1 MPDFVALGDEHAYFK
16 SNQLAVDLLGSITA
30 ADKALAVPYIKLWQ
44 VKADGTPVH
53 KDSNNQ
59 PTAPISLLLVQPP
72 AFGASVAGR
81 FFTERPPVSLERIS
95 IKTEMS
101 YGLIQFRHITLNF
114 VVHRPDIIFDE
125 KNDDFDNWSSLII
138 PGTMHAL
145 KYGWSGASANDI
157 LNGNGLQDADNQ
169 VEGQRTILFTVTN
182 YSFTINSDGSINVN
196 ITALENGDNVLNRLT
211 LSDEQFYEDG
221 GSDEKGPT
229 TGGAVKES
237 GTATGQ
243 VLLQKIQQDF
253 DKLKRTKHKK
263 QGHSIQ
269 FKDILNSI
277 CAPTM
282 EAAFKRAGYKQMEF
296 KIGKFNK
303 NVGST
308 AKQFGGPMGAHD
320 IWDFEFP
327 ESMVKDALAA
337 FKRDGGQLNIRVTL
351 EYFLNQMM
359 DASAWSTGLTD
370 SEKQQAKQNAA
381 KNPDGGA
388 TDINIAAAEA
398 AILVT
403 RVSPQLHMKTT
414 STLAAGEQKLLFYI
428 IDLKSEV
435 VTFDDTDKLE
445 TDATRDE
452 IKEKL
457 KNRSVPMIS
466 FRSGLSFIQDSRFEV
481 QQDPLMKSIMIQ
493 QYFSPTTRNEQT
505 QISHA
510 AQLQGKPD
518 PRQLIYSSALDG
530 NITMLG
536 NFVFD
541 TFALVWLDFGIPRWD
556 GTFYVM
562 EKEDVLQRGEFIS
575 TYKFKSAGDDPLG
588 TQGRITK
595 QQVASANAAAEYKK
609 QSNQPKGRKKKGSPY
624 DHLDK

>member
-1 MPDFVALGDEHAYFK
+1 MPDFVELGPDEHAYFK
-16 SNQLAVDLLGSITA
+16 SNQAAVDLLGGITA
-30 ADKALAVPYIKLWQ
+30 AEKAQAVPYIKLWQ

-53 KDSNNQ
+53 KDKNNQ

-72 AFGASVAGR
+72 AFGATVEGR
-81 FFTERPPVSLERIS
+81 FYTERPPVSLERVS

-125 KNDDFDNWSSLII
+125 KNPDFDNWSSLIL
-138 PGTMHAL
+138 PGAMHAL
-145 KYGWSGASANDI
+145 KYGWAGSSVNDI
-157 LNGNGLQDADNQ
+157 MNGNGLHDEHNQ

-182 YSFTINSDGSINVN
+182 YSFNINSDGSINVN

-211 LSDEQFYEDG
+211 LSDDQFYEKTGD
-221 GSDEKGPT
+221 DEKGPT
-229 TGGAVKES
+229 TGGVVKES

-243 VLLQKIQQDF
+243 MLLQKIQQDF
-253 DKLKRTKHKK
+253 DKLKKTKHKK
-263 QGHSIQ
+263 HGHSIQ

-296 KIGKFNK
+296 KIGKFNEHAG
-303 NVGST
+303 NAT
-308 AKQFGGPMGAHD
+308 KQFGGPMGGQS
-320 IWDFEFP
+320 IWNFEFP
-327 ESMVKDALAA
+327 ESMVKDAMAT
-337 FKRDGGQLNIRVTL
+337 FKQAGGQLNVRVTL
-351 EYFLNQMM
+351 EYFLNQIM
-359 DASAWSTGLTD
+359 DPSAWVNGLTD
-370 SEKQQAKQNAA
+370 AEKKQAEQAAA
-381 KNPDGGA
+381 KAEGGKTPA
-388 TDINIAAAEA
+388 SVAAAEA
-398 AILVT
+398 KILSN

-414 STLAAGEQKLLFYI
+414 STVENGDQKLLFFI

-435 VTFDDTDKLE
+435 VTFDKKDKLD
-445 TDATRDE
+445 THATRDK
-452 IKEKL
+452 IKAKL
-457 KNRSVPMIS
+457 KDKHVPMIS

-505 QISHA
+505 QLSHA
-510 AQLQGKPD
+510 AQLQGRPD
-518 PRQLIYSSALDG
+518 PRQLIYSSAIDG

-562 EKEDVLQRGEFIS
+562 EKEDVVTRGEFTS

-588 TQGRITK
+588 TQGRITD
-595 QQVASANAAAEYKK
+595 QQVQSANAAAAANSNTTPKGKK
-609 QSNQPKGRKKKGSPY
+609 QKGSAY
-624 DHLDK
+624 DRLDK

>member
-1 MPDFVALGDEHAYFK
+1 MATLFELLGNEKAYFK
-16 SNQLAVDLLGSITA
+16 SNQDAVDLLSSITA
-30 ADKALAVPYIKLWQ
+30 AEKASSVPYIKLWA
-44 VKADGTPVH
+44 VKADGSPVH
-53 KDSNNQ
+53 ADSNGD
-59 PTAPISLLLVQPP
+59 PSAPISLLLVQPP
-72 AFGASVAGR
+72 AFGSPVDGR
-81 FFTERPPVSLERIS
+81 FFTERPPVSLERVS

-125 KNDDFDNWSSLII
+125 KNDDFDNWSTLIT
-138 PGTMHAL
+138 PGSMHGL
-145 KYGWSGASANDI
+145 KYGWSGIGANDI
-157 LNGNGLQDADNQ
+157 LNGNGLQDANNQ

-182 YSFTINSDGSINVN
+182 YSFTINADGSINVN

-211 LSDEQFYEDG
+211 MSDEQYYDSL
-221 GSDEKGPT
+221 SDDSKGPT
-229 TGGAVKES
+229 TGGVVKES
-237 GTATGQ
+237 GTSTGQ

-269 FKDILNSI
+269 FKEILNSI

-282 EAAFKRAGYKQMEF
+282 EAAFKRAGYKKMQF
-296 KIGKFNK
+296 KVGKFNK
-303 NVGST
+303 NVGS
-308 AKQFGGPMGAHD
+308 ASKHFGGPMGDHD

-327 ESMVKDALAA
+327 ESMVKDALST
-337 FKRDGGQLNIRVTL
+337 FKQAGGQLNIRVTL

-370 SEKQQAKQNAA
+370 SEKKQAKQDATKA
-381 KNPDGGA
+381 PGGD
-388 TDINIAAAEA
+388 TDINVAAAEA
-398 AILVT
+398 AILAG

-414 STLAAGEQKLLFYI
+414 STVDKGDQKLLFYI

-445 TDATRDE
+445 VNATRDK

-457 KNRSVPMIS
+457 KNHSVPMIS

-595 QQVASANAAAEYKK
+595 QQVAAANAAAEFNKNK
-609 QSNQPKGRKKKGSPY
+609 QPTGRSKKKHGGG
-624 DHLDK
+624 LAT